1 MHFGVF
7 ALVLA
12 VLATPLGA
20 EAQEAGKV
28 LRIGYLPIGYLPHAP
43 TNFVEKSGEPT
54 NVDSIPRAC
63 EAVFMTADRIIQ

>member
-1 MHFGVF
+1 MPDARPCVF

-12 VLATPLGA
+12 VLATPLGT

-28 LRIGYLPIGYLPHAP
+28 LRIGYLTACPRQLRRKKRG
-43 TNFVEKSGEPT
+43 TNERGLYPQ
-54 NVDSIPRAC
+54 AC